1 MSIPKYNELYG
12 NILSL
17 FPDQYI
23 EYKTR
28 FVKKTVADQLNL
40 PFEERN
46 ELKTSGGEPLIENRV
61 GWALTYLKK
70 AGLLESKKLGY
81 INITE
86 EGLKL
91 YNENPNISDEDLLK
105 IPSYVDFVEERRKN
119 KRKSRAEKSFM
130 SFSSEDKNSL
140 ENMFNKLN
148 RKLANE
154 LLKEIIKSDFKV
166 FERFIHDLLL
176 KMNFSEFTFELNEDS
191 NELIGIVN
199 QDDFALDKFAIIA
212 INSENINIQN
222 IQNFAGF
229 IVSNGLTK
237 GVLISTYSFDNQCF
251 EYVNNQVNLNI
262 SLIDGTKLT
271 ELLVKFNVGILIEE
285 IFELKKID
293 IGYFL

>member
-229 IVSNGLTK
+229 IVSKGLTK

>member
-229 IVSNGLTK
+229 IVSKGLTK
-237 GVLISTYSFDNQCF
+237 GVLIQP
-251 EYVNNQVNLNI
+251 
-262 SLIDGTKLT
+262 G
-271 ELLVKFNVGILIEE
+271 LVKKSKIYKILIEE